1 MRILSELS
9 FVVCLDSHQVEG
21 GLCHFFYHLILG
33 FFLARVWPLGP
44 LPLPLPPS
52 PFCRSAG
59 QPKGARPALGQK
71 GEGGRGRG
79 NDACVAQNAAFRN
92 WWHTWPHSGTPLY
105 IVSTDGLW
113 TMGAMGTP
121 IGWGYSPLG
130 LSELRIHSTTLVQ
143 MGLCPGEKSRGFE
156 NPQYHFSTEGLC
168 PGEKSMGI

>member
-1 MRILSELS
+1 MGIHSTTLVQRGSGFTPSRGWTLS
-9 FVVCLDSHQVEG
+9 FFLPPDSWLV
-21 GLCHFFYHLILG
+21 F
-33 FFLARVWPLGP
+33 ARVWPLGP

-105 IVSTDGLW
+105 IVSTDGPW
-113 TMGAMGTP
+113 AMGAMGPP

-143 MGLCPGEKSRGFE
+143 IGLCHGEKSRGIE
-156 NPQYHFSTEGLC
+156 NPQCHFSTEGLC
-168 PGEKSMGI
+168 HWENV